1 VSVGFDGQS
10 AGPPQ
15 LIAQVFPSKLLANQF
30 FGATTLGRGVDVAA
44 VLGREAISFDRWA
57 QQNAAAF
64 R

>member
-10 AGPPQ
+10 AGPLQ
-15 LIAQVFPSKLLANQF
+15 LIARVFPSKLLANQF
-30 FGATTLGRGVDVAA
+30 FGAITLGR
-44 VLGREAISFDRWA
+44 RA